1 MVGGSFNGHPW
12 GAGTTVTIAVHEPKH
27 PTMKPFGKEF
37 QIKDEI
43 YQYKNWQPEKV
54 RVLMSLD
61 MARCKPSK
69 PYHVPVAWVKSY
81 GEGRVYVNNL
91 GHNETTWTDKRFLKS
106 VELGVKWVTGE
117 LDGESQPNPKVS
129 EAQEKRAREVAPA
142 DESKKTKKKAAN
154 YLSGSFVSVA
164 LI

>member
-1 MVGGSFNGHPW
+1 
-12 GAGTTVTIAVHEPKH
+12 
-27 PTMKPFGKEF
+27 
-37 QIKDEI
+37 
-43 YQYKNWQPEKV
+43 
-54 RVLMSLD
+54 MSLD